1 MLKISSTLWWICK
14 KGLNLSR
21 MCEEKEHIVMW
32 MICRDDG
39 VGKEWILKHS
49 SFQNFEMNPFIL
61 FFSVTPL
68 PTVSVHTVI
77 LSTIM
82 LLKDNHIFLLFLFLF
97 FCSFLFFFVLFLV
110 AMQFLMAFLNFFFFF
125 NLKHSRIYMK
135 LESKRDPL
143 KRTNNTNN
151 KIDIHRYLY
160 FSTYLRVINK

>member
-1 MLKISSTLWWICK
+1 
-14 KGLNLSR
+14 
-21 MCEEKEHIVMW
+21 
-32 MICRDDG
+32 MICWDEG

-49 SFQNFEMNPFIL
+49 SFQNFEMNPFMEF

-68 PTVSVHTVI
+68 PTVSVHIVI

-82 LLKDNHIFLLFLFLF
+82 LLKDNHIFLLFLSLFFCSFLF
-97 FCSFLFFFVLFLV
+97 FFVLFCSFLFFFVLFLV
-110 AMQFLMAFLNFFFFF
+110 AMQFLVAFFNFFL

-143 KRTNNTNN
+143 KRNNKNNNN

>member
-1 MLKISSTLWWICK
+1 MNMQERAESITNVRGKGTHCHVNDLLGWRSWKRMDFKTLFFSKFW
-14 KGLNLSR
+14 N
-21 MCEEKEHIVMW
+21 E
-32 MICRDDG
+32 
-39 VGKEWILKHS
+39 
-49 SFQNFEMNPFIL
+49 SFYGI

-68 PTVSVHTVI
+68 PTVSVHIVI

-82 LLKDNHIFLLFLFLF
+82 LLKDNHIFLLFLSLF

-110 AMQFLMAFLNFFFFF
+110 AMQFLMAFFNFFF

-143 KRTNNTNN
+143 KRNNNNNNN